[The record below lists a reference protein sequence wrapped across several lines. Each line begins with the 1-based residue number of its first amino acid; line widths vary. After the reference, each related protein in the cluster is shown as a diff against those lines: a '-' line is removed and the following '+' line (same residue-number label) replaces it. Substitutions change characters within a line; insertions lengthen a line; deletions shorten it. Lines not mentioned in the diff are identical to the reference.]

1 MEKMNMFNFSDLVVF
16 LEAAECASF
25 SAAGRK
31 LHLSQPAISQKI
43 DNLQKH
49 FGTKLFIR
57 VGRTMGLT
65 ESGQALRPMA
75 KELLGVARRLEET
88 MVSLQGEIVGEMT
101 IGCSTASG
109 KYLLPG
115 LIASFRQKY
124 PLVRINVN
132 VTSRASVMRKLLEGD
147 VALGISSKQIDHPD
161 LKYQELFTDNVILIV
176 PAGHPWSDYPTIYP
190 DDILD
195 EPIIL
200 REELAGTREVLFD
213 SLRQQDIYPEMLNV
227 VMELG
232 DAEAIEM
239 AVEEGIGVAFVS
251 RLAAARGLDLGKVV
265 EVRVAG
271 MDLRW
276 SIFIVRNSK
285 IPPTRAQIE
294 FWDFVQ
300 TDKAK
305 MKLNEKIE
313 LAADFAPGD

>member
-1 MEKMNMFNFSDLVVF
+1 MLNFSDLVVF

-25 SAAGRK
+25 SEAGRN

-43 DNLQKH
+43 DNLQKY

-57 VGRTMGLT
+57 VGRTMRLT
-65 ESGQALRPMA
+65 EAGQALKPMA
-75 KELLGVARRLEET
+75 KELLSVARRLEES
-88 MVSLQGEIVGEMT
+88 MVSLQGEVVGEMT

-115 LIASFRQKY
+115 LIASFRQEY
-124 PLVRINVN
+124 PMVRINVS
-132 VTSRASVMRKLLEGD
+132 VTSRASVMQKLLAGD

-161 LKYQELFTDNVILIV
+161 LKYEDLFTDDVILIA
-176 PAGHPWSDYPTIYP
+176 PADHPWSDYPVIYP
-190 DDILD
+190 DDLLD

-200 REELAGTREVLFD
+200 REDLAGTREVLFD

-232 DAEAIEM
+232 NAEAIEM
-239 AVEEGIGVAFVS
+239 AVGEGIGVAFVS
-251 RLAAARGLDLGKVV
+251 RLAAARGLDLGHVV
-265 EVRVAG
+265 EVHVDG
-271 MDLRW
+271 MELRR
-276 SIFIVRNSK
+276 SIYIVRNSQ

-300 TDKAK
+300 TEEART
-305 MKLNEKIE
+305 KLNAKVR
-313 LAADFAPGD
+313 LAQDFEVAD